1 MISGAMAILKSEAQR
16 NEMSFFYEKYKSRLL
31 RIAIKILRNEDEA
44 ADAVQDAFL
53 KIADKPNSFF
63 SLNDEKRIR
72 YVSVVVKNASIDI
85 YNKSKK
91 IQMDELSE
99 DIIYRNDESLI
110 ENITFDKISFEEILA
125 FIDTLP
131 EAQRNVLVLTFSSGL
146 SVDEIGATLNITVSA
161 VYKRLYLARKSVKK
175 FIDERSKNNV

>member
-1 MISGAMAILKSEAQR
+1 MISGALAILKSEAQR
-16 NEMSFFYEKYKSRLL
+16 NEMSVFYEKYKSRLL
-31 RIAIKILRNEDEA
+31 RIAIKILRNEEEA
-44 ADAVQDAFL
+44 EDAVQDAFL
-53 KIADKPNSFF
+53 KIADKPDTFF

-72 YVSVVVKNASIDI
+72 YAGVVVKNSSIDI

-91 IQMDELSE
+91 MQEDELSE
-99 DIIYRNDESLI
+99 EIVYRNDENLT
-110 ENITFDKISFEEILA
+110 ENITFDKISFEEIIA

-146 SVDEIGATLNITVSA
+146 SVDEIGETLNITVSA

>member
-1 MISGAMAILKSEAQR
+1 MISGALAVLKSEAQR
-16 NEMSFFYEKYKSRLL
+16 NEMSVFYEKYKSRLL
-31 RIAIKILRNEDEA
+31 RIAIKILRNEEEA

-53 KIADKPNSFF
+53 KIANSPDVFF
-63 SLNDEKRIR
+63 SLNDKKRIR
-72 YVSVVVKNASIDI
+72 YASVVVKNASIDI
-85 YNKSKK
+85 YNNIKK
-91 IQMDELSE
+91 IQADELSE
-99 DIIYRNDESLI
+99 DIIYQNDENLV
-110 ENITFDKISFEEILA
+110 ENVTLDKISLEEIID

>member
-1 MISGAMAILKSEAQR
+1 MISGALAILKSETQR
-16 NEMSFFYEKYKSRLL
+16 NEMSIFYEKYKSRLL

-63 SLNDEKRIR
+63 SLNDEKRIQ

-91 IQMDELSE
+91 IQMDDLSE
-99 DIIYRNDESLI
+99 DIIYRNDENLI
-110 ENITFDKISFEEILA
+110 ENITIDKISFEEILA

-131 EAQRNVLVLTFSSGL
+131 EAQRNVLVLTYLSGL
-146 SVDEIGATLNITVSA
+146 SVDEIGATLDITVSA